1 MQWHTL
7 RSMKTS
13 DLSRLIV
20 FIMIR
25 TLAARR
31 LLTMLLLVSSL
42 IFSVDLPCH
51 AQDAD
56 FFLYEEFNDLKEW
69 KELTFPKIKEHSRY
83 TIEKNHETTHLK
95 AESDASASG
104 IILKKDFN
112 VYDFPKARWR
122 WKITNV
128 YKRGDAREKTGDDYP
143 IRVYIVFKYDPDT
156 ASFGQKIKYGIAK
169 KLYGE
174 YPPHSSLN
182 YIWAN
187 RKHKEKILANT
198 YAGEAKMVILQTGA
212 DNAGI
217 WKDEEVNI
225 LDDYRSAF
233 GEDPPPV
240 AGIAIM
246 NDSDNTGE
254 SSVSYIDFIEVFR

>member
-1 MQWHTL
+1 MFYMDQ
-7 RSMKTS
+7 
-13 DLSRLIV
+13 
-20 FIMIR
+20 
-25 TLAARR
+25 
-31 LLTMLLLVSSL
+31 
-42 IFSVDLPCH
+42 PCH
-51 AQDAD
+51 AKDAG
-56 FFLYEEFNDLKEW
+56 FFLHEEFRDLEEW
-69 KELTFPKIKEHSRY
+69 KELSFPKIKEHSRY
-83 TIEKNHETTHLK
+83 TIEKNLETSYLK

-112 VYDFPKARWR
+112 VYDFPKAKWR
-122 WKITNV
+122 WKISNI
-128 YKRGDAREKTGDDYP
+128 YKRGDAKEKTGDDYP
-143 IRVYIVFKYDPDT
+143 IRVYIVFKYNPDT
-156 ASFGQKIKYGIAK
+156 ASFGQRIKYGIAK

-187 RKHKEKILANT
+187 KTHQERFLSNT
-198 YAGEAKMVILQTGA
+198 YANDAKMVILQAGA

-217 WKDEEVNI
+217 WNDEEVNI

-254 SSVSYIDFIEVFR
+254 SSVSYIDFIKVYK

>member
-1 MQWHTL
+1 MFFMF
-7 RSMKTS
+7 SM
-13 DLSRLIV
+13 
-20 FIMIR
+20 
-25 TLAARR
+25 
-31 LLTMLLLVSSL
+31 
-42 IFSVDLPCH
+42 DLPCH
-51 AQDAD
+51 AQEAE
-56 FFLYEEFNDLKEW
+56 FFLHEEFSDLEAW
-69 KELTFPKIKEHSRY
+69 RELTFPKIEEHSRY
-83 TIEKNHETTHLK
+83 TIEKNHETTYLK
-95 AESDASASG
+95 AESNASASG

-143 IRVYIVFKYDPDT
+143 IRIYIVFKYNPDT

-187 RKHKEKILANT
+187 RKHKEKILTNT
-198 YAGEAKMVILQTGA
+198 YASEAKMVILQTGA

-233 GEDPPPV
+233 GEDPPSV

>member
-1 MQWHTL
+1 MTGTL
-7 RSMKTS
+7 T
-13 DLSRLIV
+13 V
-20 FIMIR
+20 
-25 TLAARR
+25 RR
-31 LLTMLLLVSSL
+31 FTMRVLFFTVLMLCLVNL
-42 IFSVDLPCH
+42 CR
-51 AQDAD
+51 AD
-56 FFLYEEFNDLKEW
+56 NTEFFLQEEFRDLEEW
-69 KELTFPKIKEHSRY
+69 RELTFPEIKEHSRY
-83 TIEKNHETTHLK
+83 TTERETDTSFLK
-95 AESDASASG
+95 AESTASASG
-104 IILKKDFN
+104 IVFKKEFN

-122 WKITNV
+122 WKISNV
-128 YKRGDAREKTGDDYP
+128 YKEGNAKEKSGDDYP

-156 ASFGQKIKYGIAK
+156 ASFGRKIKYGIVK

-187 RKHKEKILANT
+187 KRHEERFLTNT
-198 YAGEAKMVILQTGA
+198 YADQAKMVILQTGA

-225 LDDYRSAF
+225 LDDYREAF
-233 GEDPPPV
+233 GGDPPPV

-254 SSVSYIDFIEVFR
+254 SSVSYIDYIEVFR